1 MLAGRGFG
9 GLMTHAALH
18 HARTALGVLPL
29 LPLWCSAQI
38 RQTTRSVPRLRPRP
52 RGCRFHRENHCF
64 GADGSLRNP
73 HLTEKCI
80 AAPMILSIYV
90 AIADGGLRAFVLGGV
105 HRVDIAAT
113 FKRLPEHADELRKL
127 ANRQGSLGFCS
138 WEQRLAPRSA
148 VLALTEPVP
157 GISQQRAA
165 LLDAL
170 QGAQA
175 GAAGAGAVYESQLR
189 NEVRS
194 TTLQSDMR
202 EPAAQQAAKST
213 FTEPGDSK
221 VSSSLCCRSTR
232 PPVLD
237 SSGDTQ
243 AHRQERTS
251 KQMAPVQKASTEEG
265 KPSEESSRA
274 SLAPTGL
281 QPSSARLHESDNG
294 FHAAEAGQAVSA
306 TAQKDAGRSRTGAL
320 ALQVQQAMKERLEKE
335 EEERRL
341 QREEEQLKANCSAV
355 IASQDSEY
363 QRSLLHDQVRDL
375 QKGARGHRRAHYK
388 IPTETNPENFL
399 VGALVNSDKLT

>member
-1 MLAGRGFG
+1 MQRF
-9 GLMTHAALH
+9 
-18 HARTALGVLPL
+18 
-29 LPLWCSAQI
+29 
-38 RQTTRSVPRLRPRP
+38 TTRALRSGCFRCYRCGAVLRFDKQRVLFHDCGHV
-52 RGCRFHRENHCF
+52 RGDADFIVKTIALVLHGSWIPKDELL
-64 GADGSLRNP
+64 GAVSMPALLYVLLLLCKDGSLRNP

-221 VSSSLCCRSTR
+221 VSSSLCFMPRW
-232 PPVLD
+232 PVCTIECVVAVGSWWRLAPCKVAVQLGRQSSPLGL
-237 SSGDTQ
+237 SSG
-243 AHRQERTS
+243 RMS
-251 KQMAPVQKASTEEG
+251 ASGAARGVTCWAWEVG
-265 KPSEESSRA
+265 SCIR
-274 SLAPTGL
+274 GL
-281 QPSSARLHESDNG
+281 QRRHTGTSPRADFKADGSS
-294 FHAAEAGQAVSA
+294 
-306 TAQKDAGRSRTGAL
+306 
-320 ALQVQQAMKERLEKE
+320 
-335 EEERRL
+335 
-341 QREEEQLKANCSAV
+341 
-355 IASQDSEY
+355 SEG
-363 QRSLLHDQVRDL
+363 L
-375 QKGARGHRRAHYK
+375 HRRRQCA
-388 IPTETNPENFL
+388 
-399 VGALVNSDKLT
+399 